1 MPVVAGFILIGVVLI
16 AIAMVL
22 GKLGILDKIEKTSG
36 KAKNTLKK
44 EEKKESI

>member
-1 MPVVAGFILIGVVLI
+1 MPVVAGFIMIGVALM

-22 GKLGILDKIEKTSG
+22 GKLGILDKIESASG

>member
-1 MPVVAGFILIGVVLI
+1 MPVVAGFILIGVVLVI
-16 AIAMVL
+16 IAMIL
-22 GKLGILDKIEKTSG
+22 GKLGILDKVEKASE